1 MIIVIVIKINEKFK
15 KNFNN
20 NLFAGFLS
28 VLKLV
33 SVTYAF

>member
-1 MIIVIVIKINEKFK
+1 MVIVIKINKKFK
-15 KNFNN
+15 KSFYN

-28 VLKLV
+28 VLELV